1 MLKRVK
7 ARAYEILESRDDLQP
22 EHDLETIAVA
32 LDPKSVSPE
41 NEPSKV
47 LEPPLVPLREKR
59 DGKAEVMQENRA
71 DAVEAPVKPKTPMRP
86 VKSEQLGVKNT
97 ATSNTSEKTITQS
110 SPANKP
116 GSRGKKPVAG
126 QQSLFSTPLAGK
138 KPTKRS
144 NGDEFI
150 EELKERQIEFID
162 NRKQSNIVWVIYN
175 EDSKN
180 LIESVIS
187 KYSPKSTLEKR
198 GAIATGNRPAWR
210 VMI

>member
-7 ARAYEILESRDDLQP
+7 ARAYEILEGRDVFQP
-22 EHDLETIAVA
+22 RHDLETIAIA

-47 LEPPLVPLREKR
+47 FEPPLVPTREKR
-59 DGKAEVMQENRA
+59 DRKVEVGQDNRA
-71 DAVEAPVKPKTPMRP
+71 DTVDASVKPKTPLSS
-86 VKSEQLGVKNT
+86 VKPEQLGVKIT
-97 ATSNTSEKTITQS
+97 ATSNTSEKTITHS

-116 GSRGKKPVAG
+116 GSRANKPVAG
-126 QQSLFSTPLAGK
+126 QQSLFSTPLAGEK
-138 KPTKRS
+138 NTKRS
-144 NGDEFI
+144 RGDEFL
-150 EELKERQIEFID
+150 EELKEHQIEFID

-175 EDSKN
+175 KDSKD
-180 LIESVIS
+180 LIESTIS
-187 KYSPKSTLEKR
+187 KYSLKATLERR